1 LKTSGGF
8 HTSLMEPAK
17 AKLAEARQPIR
28 RHAVELSERNT
39 EVASGEHTIN
49 DGKIHHF

>member
-1 LKTSGGF
+1 
-8 HTSLMEPAK
+8 
-17 AKLAEARQPIR
+17 
-28 RHAVELSERNT
+28 VELSERNT